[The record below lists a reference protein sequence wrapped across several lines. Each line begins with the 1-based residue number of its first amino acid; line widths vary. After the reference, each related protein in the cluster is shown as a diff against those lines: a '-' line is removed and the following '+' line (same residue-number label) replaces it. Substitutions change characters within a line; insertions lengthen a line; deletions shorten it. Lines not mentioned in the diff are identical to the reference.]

1 MTEVIEPLVIA
12 PVDAKCVVLL
22 VDDQTMIGE
31 ALRRMLATEVDIE
44 YHYCQAAEQA
54 LAMAVQLKPTV
65 ILQDIVMPES
75 DGLSLLKQYR
85 SAQQTHSVPVIMLST
100 RDDPR
105 YKSQAFAAGA
115 SDYLVKI
122 PDQIELI
129 ARIRAHS
136 RSYLAQL
143 QRDEAFRQ
151 LHAVQRQLEASNR
164 ELHRISCQD
173 GLTGIYN
180 RRHFDIYLDQEWSRA
195 LREGSNISLVLADID
210 YFKAFND
217 HYGHLAG
224 DECLQRVARVFREV
238 LQRPG
243 DLAARYGGEEF
254 VVVLPKTDLEGASVI
269 AESIR
274 VRVERLAITHEFSKV
289 EKWVTLSVGI
299 ATVRPNPRMRPPELV
314 GLADKALYQ
323 AKQNGRNRS
332 EQARSN
338 LDELAMLHSRNA
350 KAEGD
355 N

>member
-1 MTEVIEPLVIA
+1 MSEIIEPLVIA
-12 PVDAKCVVLL
+12 PVDTKCVVLL

-31 ALRRMLATEVDIE
+31 ALRRMLVSEADIE
-44 YHYCQAAEQA
+44 YHYCQAAEHA

-75 DGLSLLKQYR
+75 DGLSLLKEYR
-85 SAQQTHSVPVIMLST
+85 TASQTRSVPVIMLST

-180 RRHFDIYLDQEWSRA
+180 RRHFDTYLDQEWSRA

-210 YFKAFND
+210 YFKTFND

-254 VVVLPKTDLEGASVI
+254 VVVLPKTDLEGAAVI

-274 VRVERLAITHEFSKV
+274 IRVERLSITHEFSKV

-323 AKQNGRNRS
+323 AKQNGRNRC

-338 LDELAMLHSRNA
+338 LDELAMLHNRNT
-350 KAEGD
+350 KTEGD

>member
-1 MTEVIEPLVIA
+1 MSEINQSPVIA
-12 PVDAKCVVLL
+12 PADTKCVVLL
-22 VDDQTMIGE
+22 VDDQIMISE
-31 ALRRMLATEVDIE
+31 ALRRMLTDEADIE
-44 YHYCQAAEQA
+44 YHYCQVASQA
-54 LAMAVQLKPTV
+54 LAMAVQLRPTV

-75 DGLSLLKQYR
+75 DGLSLLKDYR
-85 SAQQTHSVPVIMLST
+85 AAAETQAVPVIMLST
-100 RDDPR
+100 REDPR

-136 RSYLAQL
+136 RSYLAHV

-180 RRHFDIYLDQEWSRA
+180 RRHFDAYLDQEWARA
-195 LREGSNISLVLADID
+195 LREGSNISLVLGDVD
-210 YFKAFND
+210 YFKAYND
-217 HYGHLAG
+217 HYGHPAG
-224 DECLQRVARVFREV
+224 DDCLQRIARMFREV

-254 VVVLPKTDLEGASVI
+254 VMVLPKTDLEGAVII
-269 AESIR
+269 AESMRTRI
-274 VRVERLAITHEFSKV
+274 ERLEIPHEFSKAAPH
-289 EKWVTLSVGI
+289 VTLSIGV

-314 GLADKALYQ
+314 GLADKALYL
-323 AKQNGRNRS
+323 AKKNGRNRC
-332 EQARSN
+332 EQARN
-338 LDELAMLHSRNA
+338 NQDELAMLHNRNTKPDA
-350 KAEGD
+350 DA
-355 N
+355 

>member
-1 MTEVIEPLVIA
+1 MNELDEQRVVALV
-12 PVDAKCVVLL
+12 DTKCVVLL
-22 VDDQTMIGE
+22 VDDQVMIGE
-31 ALRRMLATEVDIE
+31 ALRRMLAYEADIE
-44 YHYCQAAEQA
+44 YHYCQAADQA

-75 DGLSLLKQYR
+75 DGLVLLKTYR
-85 SAQQTHSVPVIMLST
+85 ATPETHAVPMIMLST
-100 RDDPR
+100 RDDPH

-136 RSYLAQL
+136 RSYLAQV

-151 LHAVQRQLEASNR
+151 LHAVQLQLEASNR

-180 RRHFDIYLDQEWSRA
+180 RRHFDIYLEQEWARA
-195 LREGSNISLVLADID
+195 LREGSTIALALADID
-210 YFKAFND
+210 YFKTYND
-217 HYGHLAG
+217 HYGHLTG
-224 DECLQRVARVFREV
+224 DDCLQRVARVFREV

-254 VVVLPKTDLEGASVI
+254 VVVLPKTDIDGAAVI

-274 VRVERLAITHEFSKV
+274 QRIERLAIQHEFSKV
-289 EKWVTLSVGI
+289 AGHITLSIGV
-299 ATVRPNPRMRPPELV
+299 ATVRPNPRIRPRELV
-314 GLADKALYQ
+314 ELADKALYL
-323 AKQNGRNRS
+323 AKKNGRNRC

-338 LDELAMLHSRNA
+338 QDELAMLHSRQS
-350 KAEGD
+350 KSERSE
-355 N
+355 

>member
-1 MTEVIEPLVIA
+1 MSKINESFM
-12 PVDAKCVVLL
+12 VDPAGIKCVVLL
-22 VDDQTMIGE
+22 VDDQVMIGE
-31 ALRRMLATEVDIE
+31 ALRRMLAYESDIE
-44 YHYCQAAEQA
+44 YHYCQSAKQA
-54 LAMAVQLKPTV
+54 LAIAVQLRPTV

-75 DGLSLLKQYR
+75 DGLSLLKEYR
-85 SAQQTHSVPVIMLST
+85 SAAETRTVPVIMLST

-136 RSYLAQL
+136 RSYLAQM

-151 LHAVQRQLEASNR
+151 LHALQRELEASNR
-164 ELHRISCQD
+164 ELQRISCQD

-180 RRHFDIYLDQEWSRA
+180 RRHFDAYLDQEWARA
-195 LREGSNISLVLADID
+195 LREGVNISLVLADID
-210 YFKAFND
+210 YFKAYND
-217 HYGHLAG
+217 HYGHPAG
-224 DECLQRVARVFREV
+224 DGCLQYVAGVFREV

-254 VVVLPKTDLEGASVI
+254 VVVLPKTDMEGAAII
-269 AESIR
+269 AESLR
-274 VRVERLAITHEFSKV
+274 TRVERLNLRHEFSKV
-289 EKWVTLSVGI
+289 ANLVTLSIGI
-299 ATVRPNPRMRPPELV
+299 ATVRPNPRMRPHELV

-323 AKQNGRNRS
+323 AKQKGRNRC

-338 LDELAMLHSRNA
+338 QDELAMLHDRNNKTDA
-350 KAEGD
+350 G
-355 N
+355 